1 MHHNVLRTIDGANPI
16 DLACVDPPLAHAI
29 HADGSF
35 HFDVCSFE
43 KRQLSPQATCV
54 HMRMRM
60 RAMHV
65 RTHACMHV
73 RTHAC
78 MHVRTH
84 ACVHRIMH
92 AHTCEKKKRHDETK
106 KAHATH
112 VDGMGHPRRARAR
125 RRGGGSVL
133 ARCGAPSEPFPGRSG
148 TRIKRVQESQ
158 GAEAAQ
164 PAHAVL
170 RSTAGSPARRAL
182 SAQALP
188 ARLVSRH
195 RTCANDNDK

>member
-29 HADGSF
+29 HANGSF

-112 VDGMGHPRRARAR
+112 VDGMGHPRRARVR

-133 ARCGAPSEPFPGRSG
+133 ARCGAPSEPFPGHRHAHQARAG
-148 TRIKRVQESQ
+148 EPGGGG
-158 GAEAAQ
+158 GA
-164 PAHAVL
+164 
-170 RSTAGSPARRAL
+170 AGARGAPQHSWVPGAPRAL
-182 SAQALP
+182 GAGAPCETRVEASNL
-188 ARLVSRH
+188 
-195 RTCANDNDK
+195 CK

>member
-29 HADGSF
+29 HANGSF
-35 HFDVCSFE
+35 RFDVCSFE
-43 KRQLSPQATCV
+43 KWQLSPQATCV

-60 RAMHV
+60 RAMYV
-65 RTHACMHV
+65 RCTCAHMRACTCAHMRACIASCM
-73 RTHAC
+73 RTR
-78 MHVRTH
+78 V
-84 ACVHRIMH
+84 
-92 AHTCEKKKRHDETK
+92 KKKSGMMKQKKPTPRMWTAWGTPGGRAHDVEG
-106 KAHATH
+106 AAQSWR
-112 VDGMGHPRRARAR
+112 VVERPR
-125 RRGGGSVL
+125 S
-133 ARCGAPSEPFPGRSG
+133 PSLVTG

-158 GAEAAQ
+158 EAEAAQ